1 MTWTIFVAM
10 AYPSNMG
17 PSFQM
22 APQVAS
28 TCRVSHLDSQALW
41 LGQTLSV
48 WPGGGCETLIS
59 IKTVLIVE
67 GWGLNIPVPFPE
79 GITLDI
85 LAQEFWVPGCSL
97 RADAP
102 QYQGKD
108 QFQQILKADESICVL
123 WALRATQEIWYMIL
137 CLITNHFIKKNSM
150 DWSPTILF
158 QGLNN

>member
-1 MTWTIFVAM
+1 MTW
-10 AYPSNMG
+10 SN
-17 PSFQM
+17 
-22 APQVAS
+22 
-28 TCRVSHLDSQALW
+28 
-41 LGQTLSV
+41 TLCLAR
-48 WPGGGCETLIS
+48 GGCETLIS

-123 WALRATQEIWYMIL
+123 WALRATQEI
-137 CLITNHFIKKNSM
+137 
-150 DWSPTILF
+150 
-158 QGLNN
+158 

>member
-1 MTWTIFVAM
+1 MWNDMNHFCCYGLSVD
-10 AYPSNMG
+10 MG

-28 TCRVSHLDSQALW
+28 TCRVPQLDSQALW

-48 WPGGGCETLIS
+48 WPGG
-59 IKTVLIVE
+59 VRD
-67 GWGLNIPVPFPE
+67 LNLNQNSYHCWRLGSQFTSSFPE

-85 LAQEFWVPGCSL
+85 LAQEFWVPGSSV

-108 QFQQILKADESICVL
+108 QFQQILKADENTCVL
-123 WALRATQEIWYMIL
+123 WALRATQEIWYMIF
-137 CLITNHFIKKNSM
+137 CLITNHLVKKKFRWICHNIV
-150 DWSPTILF
+150 P
-158 QGLNN
+158 GA